1 MLKKIIFSFF
11 ILAGSVLSAAPMK
24 QVFLSGND
32 AEQPKI
38 AVEEVLKTF
47 RKQMKIPLSKVFI
60 KIPYNI
66 NYNIKIKNNL
76 YYVTEYK
83 IRIIF
88 KTIKNSFATNEKKYI
103 IRFLIDRDKNR
114 VVKEEIYTITDEK
127 YYNKDIYNLN

>member
-1 MLKKIIFSFF
+1 MLKKIIFSFM
-11 ILAGSVLSAAPMK
+11 LAGSVLSAASIK

-66 NYNIKIKNNL
+66 DYNIKTKNKL

-88 KTIKNSFATNEKKYI
+88 KTVKNSFATNEKKYI

-127 YYNKDIYNLN
+127 YYNKDVYNLN